1 MQQHGPTSLLQQDT
15 ARPHTANV
23 TRQFYAQNNV
33 NVLDWP
39 ANSPD
44 LSPIE
49 HIWDELG
56 RRVRKDGN
64 IHTIN
69 DQAAALQRDWNT
81 LTPAFIQRY
90 VRSMRRQILTC
101 IAANE

>member
-1 MQQHGPTSLLQQDT
+1 MQQHGPTSLLQQGN
-15 ARPHTANV
+15 ARPHTASV
-23 TRQFYAQNNV
+23 RRQFLAQNNV
-33 NVLDWP
+33 NMLDWP
-39 ANSPD
+39 ANTPD

-49 HIWDELG
+49 HILDERG

-69 DQAAALQRDWNT
+69 DLAATLQRDWNT

-90 VRSMRRQILTC
+90 VRDMR
-101 IAANE
+101 